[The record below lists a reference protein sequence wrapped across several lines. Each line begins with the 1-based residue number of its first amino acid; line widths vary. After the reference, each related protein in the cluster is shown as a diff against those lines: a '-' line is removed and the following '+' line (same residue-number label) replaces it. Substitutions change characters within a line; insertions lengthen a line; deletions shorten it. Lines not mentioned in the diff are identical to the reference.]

1 MAPSIITLD
10 TTPDFDFTPS
20 ALPPSAAAP
29 AATPKQ
35 QQRTLLLAPPSLSSA
50 PNKLSAAL
58 ASHDRAATDLQ
69 MLDRLSAR
77 LVSLPESAYD
87 LVLVLTDADGSR
99 VESTRLLSDR
109 AVLSAVAEALKPAAR
124 LRAQDGGNLANDP
137 AVAREAVLAGLVAVA
152 GGFEKPDYDEAP
164 VTLSFGK
171 KKTAANGNGAV
182 SLNGGAVSL
191 NGGGAV
197 SLNSNG
203 AVSLSSKPSTAPAVS
218 APPGVGFVDFSDDLD
233 MDDDDDEL
241 IDEDALLTDAD
252 LSRPLNIRTFHPP
265 NPQKTST
272 IKKMFLTN
280 TTLTQPPNAPPRPEN
295 AAAPAKTAPAA
306 WQSASPPKTPS
317 PVPPPTQP
325 SQLPPPPRPSSST
338 RTTSLRSTSPSRAK
352 SAPVATAPSA
362 TPSAATAAPTSACPP
377 SSPARRCAS
386 STTISNCNA
395 KLSLYHEI
403 LFYWEWHITGSF
415 NHFFWHKSDTGHT
428 KASGTYIPL
437 QQLVHTCIFW
447 IGGKGISAGEY
458 HGRRQ
463 MPDWALL
470 IRKKIVLRCLRRMK
484 NTGQRYI

>member
-20 ALPPSAAAP
+20 ALPPAPAAAP
-29 AATPKQ
+29 K
-35 QQRTLLLAPPSLSSA
+35 QRTLLLAPPSLSSA

-77 LVSLPESAYD
+77 LVSLSESAYD

-171 KKTAANGNGAV
+171 KKTAANGNDAV

-191 NGGGAV
+191 NGNGSVSLNRGGAV

-241 IDEDALLTDAD
+241 IDEDALLTVAD
-252 LSRPLNIRTFHPP
+252 LSRPLNIPP
-265 NPQKTST
+265 EC
-272 IKKMFLTN
+272 
-280 TTLTQPPNAPPRPEN
+280 APKAGKRRRACKDCTCGLAERIAAEDAATRAAADAALASAAAAA
-295 AAAPAKTAPAA
+295 AAAPVKLDTDDLAEVDFTVQGKVGSCGNCALGDAFRCDGCPYIG
-306 WQSASPPKTPS
+306 
-317 PVPPPTQP
+317 
-325 SQLPPPPRPSSST
+325 LPPFKPGEEVR
-338 RTTSLRSTSPSRAK
+338 
-352 SAPVATAPSA
+352 
-362 TPSAATAAPTSACPP
+362 
-377 SSPARRCAS
+377 
-386 STTISNCNA
+386 
-395 KLSLYHEI
+395 I
-403 LFYWEWHITGSF
+403 LNNDI
-415 NHFFWHKSDTGHT
+415 
-428 KASGTYIPL
+428 
-437 QQLVHTCIFW
+437 QL
-447 IGGKGISAGEY
+447 
-458 HGRRQ
+458 
-463 MPDWALL
+463 
-470 IRKKIVLRCLRRMK
+470 
-484 NTGQRYI
+484 

>member
-137 AVAREAVLAGLVAVA
+137 AVAREAVLAGLVAV
-152 GGFEKPDYDEAP
+152 GGAFEKPDYDEAP

-182 SLNGGAVSL
+182 SLNGGGAVSL
-191 NGGGAV
+191 NNNGAVSLNRGGAV

-252 LSRPLNIRTFHPP
+252 LSRPLNIRTFHR
-265 NPQKTST
+265 
-272 IKKMFLTN
+272 
-280 TTLTQPPNAPPRPEN
+280 TQ
-295 AAAPAKTAPAA
+295 
-306 WQSASPPKTPS
+306 SPKDQHHQED
-317 PVPPPTQP
+317 V
-325 SQLPPPPRPSSST
+325 
-338 RTTSLRSTSPSRAK
+338 
-352 SAPVATAPSA
+352 
-362 TPSAATAAPTSACPP
+362 
-377 SSPARRCAS
+377 
-386 STTISNCNA
+386 
-395 KLSLYHEI
+395 
-403 LFYWEWHITGSF
+403 F
-415 NHFFWHKSDTGHT
+415 D
-428 KASGTYIPL
+428 
-437 QQLVHTCIFW
+437 
-447 IGGKGISAGEY
+447 
-458 HGRRQ
+458 
-463 MPDWALL
+463 
-470 IRKKIVLRCLRRMK
+470 
-484 NTGQRYI
+484 